1 MDTHAM
7 HTRLVQ
13 SGLPDQQAE
22 AIVEAVK
29 GPRDNVVTIDKLE
42 SSQAKQ
48 TLVLTGIGIAI
59 ASASV
64 TVLSLILGSGGG

>member
-1 MDTHAM
+1 M

-13 SGLPDQQAE
+13 SGFPDQKAE

-29 GPRDNVVTIDKLE
+29 GSRDNVVTMDKLE

-48 TLVLTGIGIAI
+48 TLALTGIGMAI

-64 TVLSLILGSGGG
+64 TVLSLILGGGG